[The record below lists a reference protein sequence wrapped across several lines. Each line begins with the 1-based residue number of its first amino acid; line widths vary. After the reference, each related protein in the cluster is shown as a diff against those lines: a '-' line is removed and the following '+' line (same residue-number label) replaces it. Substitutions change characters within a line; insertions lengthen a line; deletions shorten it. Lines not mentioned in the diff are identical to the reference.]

1 MPPRS
6 GGHLA
11 GRSARQSG
19 RRRPAAS
26 YAAALWT
33 HLAVGYVDFIHL
45 LPVYVGM
52 GVLYLALGLSRSY
65 LWSTA

>member
-1 MPPRS
+1 M
-6 GGHLA
+6 
-11 GRSARQSG
+11 
-19 RRRPAAS
+19 
-26 YAAALWT
+26 
-33 HLAVGYVDFIHL
+33 GYVDFIHL